1 LDETT
6 LELCFTAE
14 EVPFSTIAE
23 SANFTFA
30 ESAFFTFAE
39 SAFFTFATSALC
51 GLRLT
56 CSLACAG
63 VGMSLL

>member
-1 LDETT
+1 MFDSSSLYVLRLRYAVVLDETM

-39 SAFFTFATSALC
+39 SALFTFVVSA
-51 GLRLT
+51 
-56 CSLACAG
+56 
-63 VGMSLL
+63 